1 MPWLR
6 RFAMA
11 LIVLFPVIPVS
22 AQDLPQALLQAGDAY
37 WQVLEARDTPAL
49 DATAS
54 LQLAETASIVSGLG
68 ECRQALTLRRLVLGP
83 DSGFAD
89 WSAQARDAHCAR
101 DWRESVGA
109 AYRAYTAARSDL
121 ERFRA
126 LRLLGSAVV
135 QDWRFDNAAALAV
148 YRAASRYGSDRHLRT
163 EIARLTEDQRQARAL
178 RLEAIEVR
186 DAGEEPS
193 LCLRFNHSMPTP
205 GERAYQDFFRT
216 EPRIPARFRQ
226 GDTNEICID
235 GGEFDRHYQV
245 TVLEGLTDTEGRS
258 LHATRQERV
267 HVGPRS
273 ASLRFQSHL
282 YVLPRGST
290 GVPLHAV
297 NVDAVELA
305 LYRIDERN
313 LLAPEVRELFGT
325 DLSSWSES
333 RIADELGARVWSGQ
347 GEWTVEP
354 NREQRVLLP
363 LVDDLQAHTGIYV
376 VTARVQSDA
385 ADEYPGPPRASQWLV
400 VSDLGITTY
409 QGRDG
414 LTVGV
419 RGLGDARPRSG
430 VRLQLLARNN
440 TRLAETRT
448 DRRGFAQFSGD
459 VLRGQGG
466 LEPVLLFALNDD
478 GDFNFLDVSR
488 SPFDLSDRG
497 VSGRAHP
504 GPLDAYL
511 HTERGVYRPGES
523 VHLGLLLRDDS
534 GRAAPPVPLTLRLLR
549 PDDTLAWE
557 ELVHPEAAGGL
568 SSTLRLPAGARTG
581 RWTLLAHVDPDAAPV
596 GQTSFQVQA
605 ILPPRLEARF
615 DALPDAPLPVERPVE
630 LELQADYLFGA
641 PAADL
646 EVRSELR
653 IAVDPNPFDAFPG
666 FRFGPLG
673 GEGAGVV
680 LPLDDARTDAT
691 GRARLALSIDRLP
704 DPRAPLRA
712 ELRSEVVD
720 VDGRVVTAT
729 ASRLVDTGERLLGV
743 RVPGDPGPEGH
754 VLLNEGAQARF
765 EIVAVNARGELLD
778 AAGLEY
784 RLVEER
790 IHYQWYQESGRWQYR
805 REIRERDRGQG
816 RLDVTGREPAA
827 LAFALDWGRYRLDL
841 QDPDTGARASARVQ
855 LGWGG
860 APGPDD
866 PPDRLQV
873 QHDRPAYRPGT
884 EAVLSIEGN
893 FDGPGQVVIAG
904 DRVLEILPFWLE
916 EGQGHVEI
924 PVDADWGAGAYALV
938 TVFRPE
944 DARAGLGP
952 RRAIGVAWLGLDPDP
967 ATLAVNLNAPER
979 LRPLQTLEVGVEI
992 PDHRAGEPV
1001 FLTVSAVDDGLLQLT
1016 GHPPPRPIDHFF
1028 GQRRLGLDIRDLY
1041 GRLLDGRTGQP
1052 GRIGTGAGVFEPD
1065 ASLEPPVTMLS
1076 LFSGVVALDA
1086 EGRGVVRF
1094 DLPEFEGRVRL
1105 NAVAWSSRRM
1115 GHASRPVTVRDPVV
1129 LQTAMPRFL
1138 AEGDRGTATVTLFNA
1153 EGPDGG
1159 YRLRW
1164 HQRKALAG
1172 LDGSR
1177 TLTLDRGRRQVV
1189 TLPLQGERQGHGELL
1204 LELEGPEGLSV
1215 ERRLELAVRPAFARR
1230 DIREAGRLEP
1240 DGTRLLGGAAVAGL
1254 IPETLSSQIT
1264 LDSRPQWDVA
1274 GLVRQLDL
1282 YPYGCLEQVASA
1294 AFPLLDLPGLL
1305 DDPGAQAPDPQR
1317 VPDAVTRILE
1327 MQLDNGGFT
1336 LWGGSGEPD
1345 VWVSVY
1351 AIDFLGE
1358 ARRQGVEVPDF
1369 AWERG
1374 LHWLRALVE
1383 LPETRDARRIVAQS
1397 YGLYVLARNGAAR
1410 SETARY
1416 LLDVVGERLPS
1427 GLAAGH
1433 LGAALALDGDE
1444 ARAQKAFGLTERLR
1458 RAPDLAD
1465 YGSALRDRAEVLRL
1479 AAAHA
1484 PEALD
1489 LGTHAEALA
1498 TAFTEERWLST
1509 QEQAALVRAAA
1520 VVSADGRELNLTF
1533 DQRRHQ
1539 AIEGPLLLQPD
1550 SGALREGVTLHNL
1563 SGDPLWY
1570 ALLASGHPRQP
1581 PPVEVRGL
1589 RIERQIFTLDGET
1602 LGRDA
1607 VEQGTVLVVVLEGE
1621 AVGHAVDEYRRLQL
1635 LVADPIPAGLEADS
1649 PGLEGSRTLDGLDW
1663 LGEVSPTLYND
1674 ALDDRFVAA
1683 LDLELGTAH
1692 RFRVAYIA
1700 RAVTPGAYR
1709 MGPSFVEDMYK
1720 PYLQGRGASGWLHV
1734 RARP

>member
-6 RFAMA
+6 RLVM
-11 LIVLFPVIPVS
+11 VLAVLLPAFPVS
-22 AQDLPQALLQAGDAY
+22 AQELPQALVQAADAY
-37 WQVLEARDTPAL
+37 RQALEAGEPPAL
-49 DATAS
+49 DAAARQ
-54 LQLAETASIVSGLG
+54 QLTETASILSGVG
-68 ECRQALTLRRLVLGP
+68 ECRQALTLRRLVLRR
-83 DSGFAD
+83 DSGFAV
-89 WSAQARDAHCAR
+89 WQAQAQNAHCAR
-101 DWRESVGA
+101 NWREAVGA
-109 AYRAYTAARSDL
+109 AYRAYTVARSDP
-121 ERFRA
+121 ERFQA
-126 LRLLGSAVV
+126 LRLLGSAAV
-135 QDWRFDNAAALAV
+135 QDWRFDNADALAV
-148 YRAASRYGSDRHLRT
+148 YRAASRYGSDPQLEA

-186 DAGEEPS
+186 DEGEEPS
-193 LCLRFNHSMPTP
+193 LCLRFNQAMPAP
-205 GERAYQDFFRT
+205 AERRYQDFIRT
-216 EPRIPARFRQ
+216 QPRVPARFRQ
-226 GDTNEICID
+226 ADTDEICID
-235 GGEFDRHYQV
+235 GGEFDRDYQV
-245 TVLEGLTDTEGRS
+245 MVLEGLTDTEGRS
-258 LHATRQERV
+258 LRTTRQERV
-267 HVGPRS
+267 RVGPRS

-297 NVDAVELA
+297 NVHEAELA

-313 LLAPEVRELFGT
+313 LLAPQVRELFGT
-325 DLSSWSES
+325 DLSAWSES
-333 RIADELGARVWSGQ
+333 RIADELGARVWSGP

-363 LVDDLQAHTGIYV
+363 LADDLQAHPGIYV
-376 VTARVQSDA
+376 VTARVPPD
-385 ADEYPGPPRASQWLV
+385 DNDGYPGPPRASQWLV

-419 RGLGDARPRSG
+419 RGLGDARPRSN

-459 VLRGQGG
+459 LLRGQGG
-466 LEPVLLFALNDD
+466 REPVLLFALHDD

-497 VSGRAHP
+497 VGGRAHP

-511 HTERGVYRPGES
+511 HTERGVYRPGEA
-523 VHLGLLLRDDS
+523 VHMGLLLRDDS
-534 GRAAPPVPLTLRLLR
+534 GRAAAPVPLTLRLLS
-549 PDDTLAWE
+549 PDDTLIWE
-557 ELVHPEAAGGL
+557 EVVRPEAAGGL
-568 SSTLRLPAGARTG
+568 ARTLRLPAAAHTG

-596 GQTSFQVQA
+596 GQTTFQVQA

-615 DALPDAPLPVERPVE
+615 DLLPDTPLPVKQPIE

-646 EVRSELR
+646 EVRSEAR
-653 IAVDPNPFDAFPG
+653 VAVDPNPFDAFPG

-673 GEGAGVV
+673 GDGTAVV
-680 LPLDDARTDAT
+680 LPLQDARTDAS

-704 DPRAPLRA
+704 EPQAPLRA
-712 ELRSEVVD
+712 ELRSEVLD

-729 ASRLVDTGERLLGV
+729 ATRLVDTGVPLLGL

-765 EIVAVNARGELLD
+765 EIVAVNARGETRH

-784 RLVEER
+784 RLVEEQV
-790 IHYQWYQESGRWQYR
+790 HYQWYQEYGRWQYR

-816 RLDVTGREPAA
+816 RLDVTDREPAE
-827 LAFALDWGRYRLDL
+827 LTFALDWGRYRLDL
-841 QDPDTGARASARVQ
+841 HDPETEARASARVQ

-873 QHDRPAYRPGT
+873 QHDRPAYRPGS

-893 FDGPGQVVIAG
+893 FDGPGQVVIAS
-904 DRVLEILPFWLE
+904 DRVLEVLPFWIE
-916 EGQGHVEI
+916 QGRGLLQV

-938 TVFRPE
+938 TAFRPE
-944 DARAGLGP
+944 DVQAGLGP

-967 ATLAVNLNAPER
+967 ATLAVNLDAPER
-979 LRPLQTLEVGVEI
+979 LRALQTLEVGVEI
-992 PDHRAGEPV
+992 PDHRDGEAV
-1001 FLTVSAVDDGLLQLT
+1001 FLTLAAVDDGLLQLT
-1016 GHPPPRPIDHFF
+1016 RHPPPRPLEHFF

-1041 GRLLDGRTGQP
+1041 GRLLDGRAGQH
-1052 GRIGTGAGVFEPD
+1052 GRIGTGAGAFEPD

-1076 LFSGVVALDA
+1076 LFSGVVELDA
-1086 EGRGVVRF
+1086 EGRAIVRF

-1129 LQTAMPRFL
+1129 VQAALPRFL
-1138 AEGDRGTATVTLFNA
+1138 AQGDRSTATVTLFNA
-1153 EGPDGG
+1153 DGPEGS

-1164 HQRKALAG
+1164 RQRNALAD

-1177 TLTLDRGRRQVV
+1177 VLALDWGQRAVI
-1189 TLPLQGERQGHGELL
+1189 TLPLQGERIGHGELL
-1204 LELEGPEGLSV
+1204 LELEGPEGVSV
-1215 ERRLELAVRPAFARR
+1215 ERRLELAVRPAFARQ
-1230 DIREAGRLEP
+1230 DIRVAGRLEA

-1254 IPETLSSQIT
+1254 IPKTLSAQLT

-1274 GLVRQLDL
+1274 GLVHQLDR
-1282 YPYGCLEQVASA
+1282 YPYGCLEQVTSA
-1294 AFPLLDLPGLL
+1294 AFPLLDWPALLP
-1305 DDPGAQAPDPQR
+1305 DADAQAPDPQR
-1317 VPDAVTRILE
+1317 LAQAVSRILE
-1327 MQLDNGGFT
+1327 MQLDHGGFT
-1336 LWGGSGEPD
+1336 LWGGPGDPD
-1345 VWVSVY
+1345 DWASVY
-1351 AIDFLGE
+1351 ALEFLGE
-1358 ARRQGVEVPDF
+1358 ARRHGVEVPDF

-1383 LPETRDARRIVAQS
+1383 LPETRDARRMAAQS

-1433 LGAALALDGDE
+1433 LGAALALEGDRV
-1444 ARAQKAFGLTERLR
+1444 RAQKAFALADRLPR
-1458 RAPDLAD
+1458 GADLAD
-1465 YGSALRDRAEVLRL
+1465 YGSALRDRADVLRL

-1484 PEALD
+1484 PDMLD
-1489 LGTHAEALA
+1489 PGAYAEALA
-1498 TAFTEERWLST
+1498 SAFSEERWLST
-1509 QEQAALVRAAA
+1509 QEQAALTRAAA
-1520 VVSADGRELNLTF
+1520 VVSGGERALDLTL
-1533 DQRRHQ
+1533 DQYHHQ
-1539 AIEGPLLLQPD
+1539 AIEGPLILRPD
-1550 SGALREGVTLHNL
+1550 SAALREGLTLHNR

-1570 ALLASGHPRQP
+1570 ALLASGHPEQP
-1581 PPVEVRGL
+1581 PPVKAEGL
-1589 RIERQIFTLDGET
+1589 RIERQIFTLDGKA
-1602 LGRDA
+1602 LGRDS
-1607 VEQGTVLVVVLEGE
+1607 VEQGAVLVVVLEGE
-1621 AVGHAVDEYRRLQL
+1621 AVGRAVDEYRRLQL
-1635 LVADPIPAGLEADS
+1635 LIADPIPAGLEADS
-1649 PGLEGSRTLDGLDW
+1649 PGLEGSRALDGLDW
-1663 LGEVSPTLYND
+1663 LGEVSPTLYSD

-1683 LDLELGTAH
+1683 LDLEPDTARH
-1692 RFRVAYIA
+1692 FRVAYIA
-1700 RAVTPGAYR
+1700 RAVTPGGYQ